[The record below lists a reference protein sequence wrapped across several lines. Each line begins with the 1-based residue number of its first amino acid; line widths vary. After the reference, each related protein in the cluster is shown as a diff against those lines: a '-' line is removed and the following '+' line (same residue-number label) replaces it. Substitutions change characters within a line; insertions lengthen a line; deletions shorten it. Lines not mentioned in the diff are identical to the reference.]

1 MYSGDHLGLTAAG
14 NAAPPPRTISERV
27 RSRGEIDM
35 SFACVD
41 AKTAL
46 FRSFQSGCL
55 RLRVPRR
62 MEGDRPC
69 AVLINTSGGLAE
81 GDRLSQRI
89 AWEKGS
95 RAVVSTQ
102 AAEKVYRALATGCEI
117 ETRIDVAAGA
127 EAEWLPQETIL
138 FDRARLRRDT
148 QVSLGADAS
157 FLGVE
162 AIVLGRT
169 AMAEHMREGALRD
182 SLRIRREGKLIYA
195 DVLAL
200 DGAIDALMSRRAIGN
215 GGCAMAVIL
224 HVAEKAA
231 ALLDPLRQALEQA
244 GGLVAASCW
253 NGILAVRMLAPEGA
267 TLRRDLIAALAVL
280 RGGRPLPRVWSC

>member
-1 MYSGDHLGLTAAG
+1 MYHVDQLGMMEG
-14 NAAPPPRTISERV
+14 GGHGAAPRFIPQRV

-35 SFACVD
+35 SFALNPRGTSL
-41 AKTAL
+41 A
-46 FRSFQSGCL
+46 RSYQSGCL

-81 GDRLSQRI
+81 GDQLRQRI
-89 AWEKGS
+89 AWDAGS
-95 RAVVSTQ
+95 RGIVSTQ
-102 AAEKVYRALATGCEI
+102 AAEKVYRALAQGCTI
-117 ETRIDVAAGA
+117 ETGLTVADGA

-148 QVSLGADAS
+148 QVSMGADAS

-169 AMAEHMREGALRD
+169 AMNERMREGALSD
-182 SLRIRREGKLIYA
+182 SLRITRQGKLIYA
-195 DVLAL
+195 DTLRL
-200 DGAIDALMSRRAIGN
+200 DGAVDQLTTRRAIGN

-224 HVAEKAA
+224 HVAAKAA

-244 GGLVAASCW
+244 GGLAAASCW
-253 NGILAVRMLAPEGA
+253 NGILAVRMLAPDGA
-267 TLRRDLIAALAVL
+267 TLRRDLLTALAVL
-280 RGGRPLPRVWSC
+280 RSGRPLPRVWSC

>member
-127 EAEWLPQETIL
+127 GI
-138 FDRARLRRDT
+138 
-148 QVSLGADAS
+148 
-157 FLGVE
+157 
-162 AIVLGRT
+162 
-169 AMAEHMREGALRD
+169 GAL
-182 SLRIRREGKLIYA
+182 
-195 DVLAL
+195 VLAL
-200 DGAIDALMSRRAIGN
+200 AGRAGQGPDDGPD
-215 GGCAMAVIL
+215 GG
-224 HVAEKAA
+224 
-231 ALLDPLRQALEQA
+231 Q
-244 GGLVAASCW
+244 
-253 NGILAVRMLAPEGA
+253 
-267 TLRRDLIAALAVL
+267 
-280 RGGRPLPRVWSC
+280 